1 MLPFLKYLKEEN
13 STHCAA
19 KFFKRVHALCSIPV
33 FPFCLSMQTQPQ
45 ALPYLGVCITGAVFP
60 NLHCGKCKGRYST
73 LFSKKLF
80 YKKILAFDDFFF
92 LYTALSRQFPQSL
105 PKEKS
110 RRPVIIT
117 VGAAICC
124 YWNVL

>member
-1 MLPFLKYLKEEN
+1 MP
-13 STHCAA
+13 C
-19 KFFKRVHALCSIPV
+19 VV

-92 LYTALSRQFPQSL
+92 FVYCFVTSISSVSSQRKKSKTCDHYCRSCNLLLLECAVGCFLFS
-105 PKEKS
+105 EK
-110 RRPVIIT
+110 VKKMGIT
-117 VGAAICC
+117 KRNQA
-124 YWNVL
+124 NR